1 MQYPNTE
8 TLFAVDDQY
17 LIGADLLVKPVTS
30 PNVVES
36 VVKFPSEDSWYDVE
50 TLLLVSDAGQANNA
64 VERTVP
70 SDINQIP
77 VFQRG
82 GSIIAR
88 KLRLRRSSQLMKKD
102 PYTLFIAL
110 GSSKQANGNLYMD
123 DEETF
128 SHETKGEYA
137 SASIS
142 ADLHGGSGII
152 RNAVNFGSGW
162 KASGESMAG
171 ERMIERIVLMGIEIN
186 PSRISIDVEAIE
198 FTYDPGSKLLV
209 LSKPTVSALRNWE
222 INIAF

>member
-1 MQYPNTE
+1 MQYPE
-8 TLFAVDDQY
+8 IEAFFPVDDQY
-17 LIGADLLVKPVTS
+17 LIGSDLLVKPVTS

-36 VVKFPSEDSWYDVE
+36 VVKFPSRDSWYDVE
-50 TLLLVSDAGQANNA
+50 TLLQVSDSGERHSF

-110 GSSKQANGNLYMD
+110 GNLKAAEGQLYMD

-128 SHETKGEYA
+128 LHESKKEYA
-137 SASIS
+137 DASFS
-142 ADLHGGSGII
+142 ADFLGENGII
-152 RNAVNFGSGW
+152 RNAVSLGSGW
-162 KASGESMAG
+162 TASGESMAG
-171 ERMIERIVLMGIEIN
+171 ERMIERIVVMGIETN
-186 PSRISIDVEAIE
+186 PSRISVDGEAVE
-198 FTYDPGSKLLV
+198 FTYDPGSKLLI
-209 LSKPTVSALRNWE
+209 LRKPAVSALLDWD
-222 INIAF
+222 IDVAF